1 MGRLRITPLLP
12 LALALLLLAN
22 LPTTASA
29 PQRQPQSQVEAEAQP
44 GLDVSFKVMYVH
56 CPWNFTDLSVNIR
69 DIIVLPVSKF
79 TAEKI
84 SDEY

>member
-22 LPTTASA
+22 LPTTSSA

-44 GLDVSFKVMYVH
+44 GLNVSFKVMYVH
-56 CPWNFTDLSVNIR
+56 GTSQI
-69 DIIVLPVSKF
+69 
-79 TAEKI
+79 
-84 SDEY
+84 YQ